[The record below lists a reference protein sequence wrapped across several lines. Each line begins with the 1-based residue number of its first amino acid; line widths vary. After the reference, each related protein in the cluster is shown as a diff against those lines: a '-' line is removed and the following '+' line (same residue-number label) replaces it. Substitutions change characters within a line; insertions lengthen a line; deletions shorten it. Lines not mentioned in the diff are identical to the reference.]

1 MSEGRPLLISVQN
14 LSKRFTT
21 DQGVIEVLRGIDLEV
36 HAGERIAV
44 VGASGAGKTTLMH
57 LIGGLDRP
65 SSGSVCFEETDIFC
79 YPPAELDAFRNRTV
93 GFVFQFHQ
101 LLPEFN
107 ALENVMMPALIAR
120 LSVVEARDRAERL
133 LAAVGLAH
141 RLKHK
146 PGQLSGGEQQRVAIA
161 RALVMAP
168 RLLLADEPT
177 GNLDSTTSG
186 EIMALLDRLHAEYGL
201 TMVIVTHSQA
211 LASHLDR
218 VVSMVDGAL
227 VA

>member
-1 MSEGRPLLISVQN
+1 MSEGSLLISVQN

-21 DQGVIEVLRGIDLEV
+21 DLGTIEVLRDINFEV
-36 HAGERIAV
+36 RAGERIAV

-57 LIGGLDRP
+57 LLGGLDRP
-65 SSGSVCFEETDIFC
+65 SAGSVCFEQTDIFR
-79 YPPAELDAFRNRTV
+79 YAPAELDAFRNRTV

-107 ALENVMMPALIAR
+107 ALENVMMPARIAR
-120 LSVVEARDRAERL
+120 QPIAEARARAERL
-133 LAAVGLAH
+133 LAAVGLSH
-141 RLKHK
+141 RLTHK

-161 RALVMAP
+161 RALIMAP

-177 GNLDSTTSG
+177 GNLDSGTSA

-218 VVSMVDGAL
+218 MISMVDGSLA
-227 VA
+227 A